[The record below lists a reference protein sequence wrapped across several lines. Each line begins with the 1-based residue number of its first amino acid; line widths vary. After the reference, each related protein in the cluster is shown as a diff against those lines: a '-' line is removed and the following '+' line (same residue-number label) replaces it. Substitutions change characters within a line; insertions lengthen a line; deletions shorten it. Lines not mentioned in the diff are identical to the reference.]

1 MSAGSEKPYTFATP
15 SAVPGPFS
23 RGSGSAPPT
32 PTATAAATDST
43 GMSSSSGAPTKSR
56 KPPFR
61 PAVDDT
67 KPVLRDPISR
77 SDLADTEEVVLRL
90 PPFP

>member
-1 MSAGSEKPYTFATP
+1 MSAGSERPYAFSPP

-23 RGSGSAPPT
+23 RGSGSAPT
-32 PTATAAATDST
+32 TAATDST
-43 GMSSSSGAPTKSR
+43 GRSSSSVAPTKSR

-77 SDLADTEEVVLRL
+77 SDLAVTEQVVLRL

>member
-1 MSAGSEKPYTFATP
+1 MSAGSERPHPHSFATP
-15 SAVPGPFS
+15 LAVPGAFS
-23 RGSGSAPPT
+23 RGSASAP
-32 PTATAAATDST
+32 TAAATDSAE
-43 GMSSSSGAPTKSR
+43 GRSSSGAPTKSR

-61 PAVDDT
+61 PAADDT

-77 SDLADTEEVVLRL
+77 SDPVETDQAVLRL

>member
-23 RGSGSAPPT
+23 RGSGSAPT
-32 PTATAAATDST
+32 PTAAATDST